1 MRRRWLFRVSF
12 ILSVLVLTGCGQQVS
27 QIFEHVGSSVE
38 APSST
43 APSPASSILQGT
55 RFPDPIPGLAVY
67 DLADVLS
74 ASVEA
79 SLETEIDAIEARSG
93 AEVVVYLQVDPT
105 ATEESNT
112 VAAGALMDQWGIGQ
126 VGIDNGFVILVSF
139 DDDRLHGRLSTWAG
153 AGLLGPLSQE
163 TQAHLRDDV
172 MLPAFRAGEVE
183 EGIVLG
189 VTFVDHAIP

>member
-1 MRRRWLFRVSF
+1 MRRQWLFGVSF
-12 ILSVLVLTGCGQQVS
+12 MLSVLVLAGCGMQVS
-27 QIFEHVGSSVE
+27 SIFEEVGSSLE

-43 APSPASSILQGT
+43 LPSPATSILQGT
-55 RFPDPIPGLAVY
+55 RFPDPIPGVAVY

-74 ASVEA
+74 APVEA

-93 AEVVVYLQVDPT
+93 AQVVVYLQVDPT

-112 VAAGALMDQWGIGQ
+112 AAAAALMDQWGIGQ
-126 VGIDNGFVILVSF
+126 AGIDDGFVILVSF

-163 TQAHLRDDV
+163 TQASLRDDV
-172 MLPAFRAGEVE
+172 MLPALRAGDIE

-189 VTFVDHAIP
+189 VAFVDDAIP

>member
-1 MRRRWLFRVSF
+1 MMLVVRVSS
-12 ILSVLVLTGCGQQVS
+12 LVGVLALAGCGMQVS
-27 QIFEHVGSSVE
+27 ATFQQVGSSLE

-43 APSPASSILQGT
+43 SPAAAASMLQGT

-93 AEVVVYLQVDPT
+93 AQVVVYLQVDPT
-105 ATEESNT
+105 ATEESNA
-112 VAAGALMDQWGIGQ
+112 VAARALMDQWGIGQ
-126 VGIDNGFVILVSF
+126 PAIDDGFVILVSF
-139 DDDRLHGRLSTWAG
+139 EDDRLHGRLNTYAG
-153 AGLLGPLSQE
+153 AGLLGPLSE
-163 TQAHLRDDV
+163 GTQASLVDDV
-172 MLPAFRAGEVE
+172 MLPAFRAGEIE

-189 VTFVDHAIP
+189 VAFVDDAIP